1 MIIWLLFGFEGTR
14 NFFLERKPTA
24 AGQLTAFVGR
34 VIYHIISI
42 RKWKATSKQEKAET
56 ETNAST
62 PVNISR
68 ATNNKEEAEEPTV

>member
-1 MIIWLLFGFEGTR
+1 M
-14 NFFLERKPTA
+14 
-24 AGQLTAFVGR
+24 
-34 VIYHIISI
+34 
-42 RKWKATSKQEKAET
+42 SKQEKAET